1 MPMTLTDQLTALVQQ
16 GGAGAA
22 TLPGTQQVQQH
33 AKAAEAFGRTLN
45 ELWNTV
51 RGHAQRTRQRVA
63 QVQLEIARW
72 NPATPGALQAHAKA
86 LSEDVNA
93 LLPAVQAKSDETA
106 RHRSV
111 LAADS
116 GALTQQVAQ
125 ARARLKQLEQQ
136 KAELQAKANE
146 LRNRS
151 VWTWLFPL
159 AKAIDELVALGQ
171 YGKSTEAAFEDA
183 LRQVAEGQR
192 EASELIRAS
201 DLASGQVAVL
211 DQMTVRLQALHNQ
224 LSVVS
229 ARLRS
234 EESLAK
240 FDNPQT
246 AGVFA
251 NVLMHVAQALEHS
264 VD

>member
-16 GGAGAA
+16 AGAGAA

-72 NPATPGALQAHAKA
+72 SPATPGALQAHAKA
-86 LSEDVNA
+86 LAEDVNA

-151 VWTWLFPL
+151 IWTWLFPL

-171 YGKSTEAAFEDA
+171 YGKSTEAA
-183 LRQVAEGQR
+183 R

-240 FDNPQT
+240 FDSPQT

>member
-1 MPMTLTDQLTALVQQ
+1 MSMTLTNQLSALVQQ
-16 GGAGAA
+16 AAAQIGTRAGG
-22 TLPGTQQVQQH
+22 TQVQQH
-33 AKAAEAFGRTLN
+33 AKDAEAFGRTLN

-51 RGHAQRTRQRVA
+51 RSHAQRTRQRVA
-63 QVQLEIARW
+63 QVQMEIARW
-72 NPATPGALQAHAKA
+72 NPGTPEILQAHAKA
-86 LSEDVNA
+86 LSDDVNA
-93 LLPAVQAKSDETA
+93 LLPTVQAKADETA

-116 GALTQQVAQ
+116 GALVQQVAN
-125 ARARLKQLEQQ
+125 ARARLKQLEHQ
-136 KAELQAKANE
+136 KNELQAKAVE

-183 LRQVAEGQR
+183 LRQVADGQR

-201 DLASGQVAVL
+201 DLASAQVAVL
-211 DQMTVRLQALHNQ
+211 DQMIVRLQGLHNQ
-224 LSVVS
+224 LSAVS

-234 EESLAK
+234 EESLAQ
-240 FDNPQT
+240 FTNPQT

-251 NVLMHVAQALEHS
+251 NVLMRVAQALEQS